1 MMTAVDRPEGR
12 ALRTR
17 AVLRAACVLAACW
30 IAGSGV
36 AQGQPASPRQPWAG
50 PGEGIAPQASPTF
63 DLGLSE
69 LQQERIQAIR
79 DQQRA
84 EREALSEKIAA
95 NRDALHALLESGTAE
110 AGAVGELVLQGR
122 RLEEQGRALRDA
134 EQKAIREVLTPDQRR
149 KLDRAR
155 TDRRGPGGRPGD
167 WPAPPGGG
175 RSRPGGG
182 PGNQG
187 PRSPFGPSGQQPLPW

>member
-1 MMTAVDRPEGR
+1 MH
-12 ALRTR
+12 
-17 AVLRAACVLAACW
+17 AVLRAASVLTVCW

-36 AQGQPASPRQPWAG
+36 ALCQPAAPRQPWAG
-50 PGEGIAPQASPTF
+50 PGEGIAQQGSLTF

-79 DQQRA
+79 DSQRA
-84 EREALSEKIAA
+84 EREALSEAIAA

-134 EQKAIREVLTPDQRR
+134 EQKAIREVLTPDQRK

-155 TDRRGPGGRPGD
+155 TDRRGPGRGPGARPGD
-167 WPAPPGGG
+167 WPSPPGGG
-175 RSRPGGG
+175 RARPGGG
-182 PGNQG
+182 PGSQG
-187 PRSPFGPSGQQPLPW
+187 PRAPFGATGQQPLPW